1 MFRPLLPRG
10 EHRHCQILSPP
21 LVGGFLYSPVR
32 LPCCSWL
39 LGTEEPCPAL
49 SNWCF
54 ALIPLAGLR
63 PELARW
69 LQRAAVNPVPH
80 LWVLERI
87 NLLAVQAFKGG
98 NLLVLNR
105 QNARLSALGTGR
117 SRLIGHRRFQDEN
130 TSVPPVYQSVG
141 VPAKSFNPSGRSRRS
156 LRIGKGESGLGPI
169 TTHAQFEKV
178 QSYFEVA
185 RKDGAKVAIGGKT
198 AEGPG
203 LEGGWYVEPTVYTGV
218 TSDMVIA
225 REEVFVPVVC
235 VIPFKDESDAVRI
248 ANGLEYGLAAGIW
261 SRDIG
266 KVHRVA
272 ANSKPAVSL

>member
-1 MFRPLLPRG
+1 VALRNG
-10 EHRHCQILSPP
+10 
-21 LVGGFLYSPVR
+21 
-32 LPCCSWL
+32 
-39 LGTEEPCPAL
+39 EPCPAI

-69 LQRAAVNPVPH
+69 LQRAAVNPVPD

-98 NLLVLNR
+98 NLLVLSR
-105 QNARLSALGTGR
+105 QNARLSALGTRR

-185 RKDGAKVAIGGKT
+185 RKDGAKVTIGGKT

>member
-1 MFRPLLPRG
+1 MFRD
-10 EHRHCQILSPP
+10 EHRHCSPLPRP
-21 LVGGFLYSPVR
+21 LRASTEYLAPVAPIGGFLYSLVR

-87 NLLAVQAFKGG
+87 NLLAVQASKGG

-130 TSVPPVYQSVG
+130 TSVPPVYQSLEL
-141 VPAKSFNPSGRSRRS
+141 SRR
-156 LRIGKGESGLGPI
+156 
-169 TTHAQFEKV
+169 
-178 QSYFEVA
+178 
-185 RKDGAKVAIGGKT
+185 
-198 AEGPG
+198 
-203 LEGGWYVEPTVYTGV
+203 
-218 TSDMVIA
+218 A
-225 REEVFVPVVC
+225 REIIQPLREKQAL
-235 VIPFKDESDAVRI
+235 ISTRTRRTLVR
-248 ANGLEYGLAAGIW
+248 W
-261 SRDIG
+261 
-266 KVHRVA
+266 
-272 ANSKPAVSL
+272 

>member
-1 MFRPLLPRG
+1 MPVAGVLFSLGKFRDRPPCEPSRQSSARCTKPAFATGRAIRHPLSWLFIERLASRIRTGVRPLLPRG

-98 NLLVLNR
+98 NLLVLSR
-105 QNARLSALGTGR
+105 QNARLSALGTRR
-117 SRLIGHRRFQDEN
+117 SRLIGHRRF
-130 TSVPPVYQSVG
+130 
-141 VPAKSFNPSGRSRRS
+141 
-156 LRIGKGESGLGPI
+156 
-169 TTHAQFEKV
+169 
-178 QSYFEVA
+178 
-185 RKDGAKVAIGGKT
+185 
-198 AEGPG
+198 
-203 LEGGWYVEPTVYTGV
+203 
-218 TSDMVIA
+218 
-225 REEVFVPVVC
+225 
-235 VIPFKDESDAVRI
+235 
-248 ANGLEYGLAAGIW
+248 
-261 SRDIG
+261 
-266 KVHRVA
+266 
-272 ANSKPAVSL
+272 

>member
-1 MFRPLLPRG
+1 M
-10 EHRHCQILSPP
+10 
-21 LVGGFLYSPVR
+21 
-32 LPCCSWL
+32 
-39 LGTEEPCPAL
+39 
-49 SNWCF
+49 
-54 ALIPLAGLR
+54 
-63 PELARW
+63 
-69 LQRAAVNPVPH
+69 
-80 LWVLERI
+80 
-87 NLLAVQAFKGG
+87 
-98 NLLVLNR
+98 
-105 QNARLSALGTGR
+105 
-117 SRLIGHRRFQDEN
+117 
-130 TSVPPVYQSVG
+130 
-141 VPAKSFNPSGRSRRS
+141 
-156 LRIGKGESGLGPI
+156 
-169 TTHAQFEKV
+169 

-218 TSDMVIA
+218 TSDMVVA
-225 REEVFVPVVC
+225 REEIFGPVVC